1 MEEKKG
7 GGEEEGKK
15 ENRKS
20 VAGRDGIESSIRVSH
35 GPKRDFFCSFFFS
48 FCHCTVPS
56 RAELIA
62 HFSQLHS
69 QEHLADDV
77 VREEV
82 VDEVDEVAEEDIVQ
96 GNVEEEQDLNQEVA
110 REEIVEYDGSVGE
123 QRSKE
128 GMEVILIDQE
138 TRSQGILIIE
148 EPVVYC

>member
-1 MEEKKG
+1 MILI
-7 GGEEEGKK
+7 
-15 ENRKS
+15 
-20 VAGRDGIESSIRVSH
+20 A
-35 GPKRDFFCSFFFS
+35 FFIS
-48 FCHCTVPS
+48 FCHCTVAS

-69 QEHLADDV
+69 QEHLADYV

-110 REEIVEYDGSVGE
+110 REEIVEYDGRVGE

-138 TRSQGILIIE
+138 TRTQGILIIE

>member
-1 MEEKKG
+1 M
-7 GGEEEGKK
+7 
-15 ENRKS
+15 
-20 VAGRDGIESSIRVSH
+20 A
-35 GPKRDFFCSFFFS
+35 
-48 FCHCTVPS
+48 S

-82 VDEVDEVAEEDIVQ
+82 VDEVDEMVDEDIVQ
-96 GNVEEEQDLNQEVA
+96 GNVGEEQDLNQEVA

-123 QRSKE
+123 QRCKE

>member
-1 MEEKKG
+1 M
-7 GGEEEGKK
+7 
-15 ENRKS
+15 
-20 VAGRDGIESSIRVSH
+20 A
-35 GPKRDFFCSFFFS
+35 
-48 FCHCTVPS
+48 S

-82 VDEVDEVAEEDIVQ
+82 VDEVDEVVEEDIVQ
-96 GNVEEEQDLNQEVA
+96 GNFEKEQDLNQEVA
-110 REEIVEYDGSVGE
+110 REEIVEYDGSIGE

>member
-1 MEEKKG
+1 ME
-7 GGEEEGKK
+7 
-15 ENRKS
+15 NYC
-20 VAGRDGIESSIRVSH
+20 ATGRDQSFYESSSQTKIR
-35 GPKRDFFCSFFFS
+35 FFSFFS
-48 FCHCTVPS
+48 FCHCTVAS

-82 VDEVDEVAEEDIVQ
+82 VDEVDEVAEKDVVQ
-96 GNVEEEQDLNQEVA
+96 GNVEEEQELNQEVA